1 MDEKRYQKSRAER
14 AGHQTL
20 SVSPPLDGRKSFRKQ
35 RGPRRPET
43 VAGGEY
49 FGSLPRQEV
58 SSSRSKPSESSED
71 RSKFATEK
79 RHKSPPGSLHS
90 NVDERLLHFDDRME
104 GHVRGETLRRSYHS
118 PSSRKEDRQ
127 KQRKTSKTPLILHQP
142 TASSPIPSKENVR
155 RSTKS
160 VSPDPFNEYKHP
172 ISNSAAAV
180 ATAFSAAACKE
191 GELQLSSEK
200 GTVDRKSLGDEPNR
214 TSRHSFFLSS
224 PEIVGGGEQRLTSD
238 KMHSLDFSR
247 KKPVSGWIS
256 SAESFHVPHSSPVR
270 RTFSRSTAMQILQK

>member
-1 MDEKRYQKSRAER
+1 MDEKRAQKSRAER

-20 SVSPPLDGRKSFRKQ
+20 SVSPPLDERKSFRKQ

-49 FGSLPRQEV
+49 FGSPPRPEV
-58 SSSRSKPSESSED
+58 SSSRSKPPESRED
-71 RSKFATEK
+71 RSRIATESC
-79 RHKSPPGSLHS
+79 HKLPPGSLHS
-90 NVDERLLHFDDRME
+90 NVDDRLLHFDDRTE

-118 PSSRKEDRQ
+118 PSSHKEDRE
-127 KQRKTSKTPLILHQP
+127 KQRKTSKTPLVLHQP

-160 VSPDPFNEYKHP
+160 VSPDPFNKYKHP
-172 ISNSAAAV
+172 ISNSAAV
-180 ATAFSAAACKE
+180 ATAFSAACNE

-200 GTVDRKSLGDEPNR
+200 GTVNKKSLGDKPNR

-224 PEIVGGGEQRLTSD
+224 PEIVSGGEQRSTSD

-247 KKPVSGWIS
+247 KRPVSGWIS
-256 SAESFHVPHSSPVR
+256 SAESYRMPHSSPVR
-270 RTFSRSTAMQILQK
+270 RTFSRTTAMQILQK